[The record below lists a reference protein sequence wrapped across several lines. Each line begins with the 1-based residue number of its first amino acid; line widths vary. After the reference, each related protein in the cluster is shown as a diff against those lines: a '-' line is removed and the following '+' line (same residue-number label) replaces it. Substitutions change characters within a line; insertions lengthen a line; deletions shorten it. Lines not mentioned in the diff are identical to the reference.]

1 MTVLFAL
8 STVAAFA
15 DNVDGDYTYTVNLD
29 GVSCTVTGYTN
40 AIATDITIPTT
51 LDGFTVT
58 KIGEYAFSENTTIAG
73 VTVPS
78 GVTVIGG
85 HAFYACVKLKSIS
98 LPNTIGTIGAYA
110 FVCNRFESINI
121 SDSVQSIGDYAFNGC
136 DKLVSLTLPG
146 SITNKARNVF
156 EACSSLKNVIMMN
169 GFNSLGDNM
178 FQNCGELESVVIPD
192 SVTTIGHEAFTWC
205 VKLKSISIPASVT
218 SIGYSAFNHCDTL
231 ETVNLSNGLLQI
243 DYGAFSWC
251 KKLKSIFIP
260 ASVTLIGDTAF
271 QFTPAQ
277 IYFLGNNPNP
287 SDNAYYLLYP
297 DYKARWIAHKV
308 TATGFAYGYKDNGY
322 PKFSYYCYP
331 FFTITVNSAAHGS
344 VSAGIQN
351 GYGIETLA
359 IPLTISPE
367 DGYTPDSLSCT
378 YGSTAAALSLTATSF
393 TMPKGDVQ
401 ITAVFVPIAL
411 PSVAVTSSTADTTPT
426 WTFTHANSG
435 PFRWRFDNSS
445 PWTTTPDSSYTPT
458 APLSDG
464 TYTLHVEEQDGNGY
478 WSLPASASVVID
490 TTAPTVTL
498 RSPTGTTVPASTANI
513 VLAFNKTVTDVLGK
527 TVTVND
533 GTSDYVYTVSPSG
546 IYISGTGTS
555 CQATIPVSAFKKAGV
570 SLALSYGTPYTV
582 KIAAGTYLNEAA
594 IGNTANANVGSFT
607 TVVHHSGG
615 TVTPDVIIQPD
626 YAGGKVRVTLSYGHK
641 DYEDPNKVVAY
652 FTTSESA
659 IKTIEP
665 YCVYNPTTAAMT
677 IRANPMYSYTVGYN
691 DISFNDV
698 TSSGW
703 YKHYVDFIAAREIVK
718 GFGNGIF
725 GPDQNITR
733 AQFVMILKNLAGDK
747 TIYTT
752 TSFSDV
758 TATSWYSG
766 AVEWAY
772 ENNIVYGSNGRF
784 DPDAKITRQD
794 ISVMIARYAEK
805 YEGYTFEKTTAAVT
819 FTDSGDIAA
828 YASGA
833 VSTMQQAGILA
844 GPGDGTFKP
853 RDNATRAEA
862 AKMIDVLIRDM
873 VK

>member
-1 MTVLFAL
+1 M
-8 STVAAFA
+8 
-15 DNVDGDYTYTVNLD
+15 GY
-29 GVSCTVTGYTN
+29 GTVTE
-40 AIATDITIPTT
+40 
-51 LDGFTVT
+51 
-58 KIGEYAFSENTTIAG
+58 IGSYAFSGNTTVASI
-73 VTVPS
+73 TVPS

-85 HAFYACVKLKSIS
+85 HAFESCKALASITVPSGVTVIGSYAFSDCAALKSVS
-98 LPNTIGTIGAYA
+98 LPNTISTIRSWA
-110 FVCNRFESINI
+110 FAHSGLESLDIP
-121 SDSVQSIGDYAFNGC
+121 DGVQSIGEFAFTLC
-136 DKLVSLTLPG
+136 HKLVSLTLPG
-146 SITNKARNVF
+146 SINHVDLKVF
-156 EACSSLKNVIMMN
+156 AQCDSLKSVIMLP
-169 GFNSLGDNM
+169 GFSAIGAEM
-178 FQNCGELESVVIPD
+178 FSECSALESVVIPD
-192 SVTTIGHEAFTWC
+192 SVTTITNDAFYHCTN
-205 VKLKSISIPASVT
+205 LKSISIPGSVT
-218 SIGYSAFNHCDTL
+218 KIEYSAFAGCTKL
-231 ETVNLSNGLLQI
+231 ETVNLSEGLEVLGQ
-243 DYGAFSWC
+243 DVFNSC
-251 KKLKSIFIP
+251 HELKSIFMP
-260 ASVTLIGDTAF
+260 ASVTSIDLYVF
-271 QFTPAQ
+271 RQTPTQ
-277 IYFLGNNPNP
+277 IYFLGNKPTAPDDAYCNLYP
-287 SDNAYYLLYP
+287 SNTTRYMGYKVGATGFVYGLHDDPPFHRLNRYYYLLNY
-297 DYKARWIAHKV
+297 
-308 TATGFAYGYKDNGY
+308 
-322 PKFSYYCYP
+322 
-331 FFTITVNSAAHGS
+331 FTITVNSAAHGS
-344 VSAGIQN
+344 VSAGSTN

-393 TMPKGDVQ
+393 TMPTGDVQ

-464 TYTLHVEEQDGNGY
+464 TYTLHVEEQDSNGY

-490 TTAPTVTL
+490 TTAPTVAL
-498 RSPTGTTVPASTANI
+498 SSPTGTTVPIATANI
-513 VLAFNKTVTDVLGK
+513 VLAFNKTVTDVTGK

-546 IYISGTGTS
+546 IYVSGTGTS
-555 CQATIPVSAFKKAGV
+555 CKATIPVSAFKKAGV

-582 KIAAGTYLNEAA
+582 KIAAGAYLNEAA
-594 IGNTANANVGSFT
+594 IGNAANANVGSFT
-607 TVVHHSGG
+607 TMDHHSGG

-626 YAGGKVRVTLSYGHK
+626 YAGGKVRITLSYGHK
-641 DYEDPNKVVAY
+641 ENEDPNKVVAY
-652 FTTSESA
+652 FTTSEST

-718 GFGNGIF
+718 GFGNGTF
-725 GPDQNITR
+725 GPDQSITR

-747 TIYTT
+747 TSYTT
-752 TSFSDV
+752 ASFSDV
-758 TATSWYSG
+758 AMTSWYSG

-772 ENNIVYGSNGRF
+772 KNGIVYGSNGKF

-794 ISVMIARYAEK
+794 IAAMIARYAEK
-805 YEGYTFEKTTAAVT
+805 YEGYTFEKTVDAVS
-819 FTDSGDIAA
+819 FTDSENIAA

-844 GPGDGTFKP
+844 GSGDGTFKP
-853 RDNATRAEA
+853 QSNATRAEA
-862 AKMIDVLIRDM
+862 ATMIDVLIRDM